1 MSAAG
6 FSKIS
11 EREKKKFIWICVIK
25 RITSIIAVAVTSK
38 IPFFRTQSNIAAH
51 MPRRLWHRQG
61 KGERP
66 LSPCLINRDLHLKE
80 GWVNVMSIP
89 VGGGENRERERERQL
104 GGYKRIRSGNR
115 CTLQVMYSSTL
126 LPSSCSAV
134 TFFHFFYCDTLIVV
148 SLTGTALR

>member
-66 LSPCLINRDLHLKE
+66 LHSPIPLSPCLINRDLHLKE

-89 VGGGENRERERERQL
+89 VGGGENRERERGSWEDIKGSDQATGAHYRWCTAPPSFQAL
-104 GGYKRIRSGNR
+104 VQRS
-115 CTLQVMYSSTL
+115 LFSTF
-126 LPSSCSAV
+126 S
-134 TFFHFFYCDTLIVV
+134 IVIH
-148 SLTGTALR
+148 